1 MVNLRVAPIPTNLIT
16 GRAGVG
22 KTAAVLDVLH
32 RRPAG
37 ERWAVLVV
45 GDAAKLAAAA
55 PAGTAVRGVAG
66 GCPCCSPAP
75 VLGAALHFLLA
86 DGPPDRLL
94 VEAGPAAHPA
104 GLLDALRTRYAG
116 RLAVRATV
124 GLVGPADLAD
134 PASAEVVAL
143 ADVLVLNRLDEASP
157 EQVERFRL
165 WADALDPPKLLV
177 AATAGGRLDPAWL
190 DLV

>member
-1 MVNLRVAPIPTNLIT
+1 MVTPGIATVPTNLIT

-22 KTAAVLDVLH
+22 KTAAVLDLLQ

-55 PAGTAVRGVAG
+55 PPGVAVRGVAG

-75 VLGAALHFLLA
+75 ALGAALHFLLA

-94 VEAGPAAHPA
+94 VVADPVAHPA
-104 GLLDALRTRYAG
+104 SLLDALRTRYAG

-124 GLVGPADLAD
+124 GIVGPADFAD
-134 PASAEVVAL
+134 SASAEVVAL
-143 ADVLVLNRLDEASP
+143 ADVLVLNRFDEAAP
-157 EQVERFRL
+157 EEVEWFRL
-165 WADALDPPKLLV
+165 WADALEPPKLLV
-177 AATAGGRLDPAWL
+177 AATAGGRLDPDWIHLA
-190 DLV
+190 